1 MMYQKTYTPFSLFM
15 AVLFSLFSW
24 GVHAQTSIPFIIENN
39 SPYPDNELFVA
50 IVGEDLTP
58 QANHIWVDAANG
70 NILPMSPSYNT
81 VQGPVIDGN
90 TGPGQNGLYADCFTR
105 LSDIPNNTITLPP
118 IQGCRVFIAY
128 GEQLYFYFFGASG
141 APSGYTSPSYTN
153 PTDPNNGILYEIIE
167 LTNDEY
173 GFFGNTTRVDS
184 YQYSLGMELFG
195 NDGYYKKVGEIAT
208 PAEITSAFQAS
219 VPVEF
224 QGCYDPATGEI
235 TAPAKTEPFADG
247 SVGTMPNPGPYRDY
261 MKPYVDAVW
270 SKYANEDLIFDA
282 GDAGIWSGRVQGE
295 QLVMTSISPAFE
307 GRQAIIVRR
316 PTTQEVFEGKGVL
329 DNVVQDQTTDL
340 LVQAQI
346 CAALNRHVI
355 DVTTPNV
362 GLQDW
367 SNSEE
372 YYQQSPCNHYAKF
385 WHQQGI
391 SVDQLAYG
399 FAYDDVFD
407 YSSSVHT
414 PNPNRVVVSF
424 GPYADDDGGNNSEDI
439 TGMGGNLSAQY
450 TNSPAGEGFMNLIDN
465 NSGTKYLVLNNAGWV
480 QFQSNNAYSINSYSI
495 TSANDAPERDPL
507 NWNLQGSNDGTNWT
521 SLDVR
526 SGIDFP
532 RRFQKQT
539 FTVAAN
545 STFTYFRFNLSN
557 NSGGLLQLAEIELFG
572 EQATSG
578 FSQTIQAENY
588 NSMSGVQLEN
598 GAGAEAGQNVGYIDT
613 NDWMAYNSI
622 TIPSSGNYTV
632 SYRVASEGSGGEL
645 SLDINGGANILG
657 YLPVSGTGGWY
668 NWTTISHTVYI
679 EAGTYNFG
687 IFAQTGGWNLDSWTI
702 SSASGATAQSAATA
716 FSTEE
721 ANADS
726 NNVSLYPNP
735 ARSLL
740 NVQFNAEKAN
750 LTLLNAHGG
759 LMETNTNVPA
769 GTTLNLS
776 HLKKGLYFLQVE
788 IDGEV
793 TRKRFI
799 KE

>member
-1 MMYQKTYTPFSLFM
+1 MYLKTYVKYFMVVSLSFI
-15 AVLFSLFSW
+15 SLGLS
-24 GVHAQTSIPFIIENN
+24 AQTSIPFIIENN
-39 SPYPDNELFVA
+39 SPYPDSELFVA

-81 VQGPVIDGN
+81 VQGPVIGGN

-105 LSDIPNNTITLPP
+105 LSDIPNNTFTLPP
-118 IQGCRVFIAY
+118 IQGCRVFISY
-128 GEQLYFYFFGASG
+128 GEQLYFYFFGSSG
-141 APSGYTSPSYTN
+141 AQKGYTSPSYTN

-167 LTNDEY
+167 LTNDEI

-184 YQYSLGMELFG
+184 YQYSIGMELFG

-219 VPVEF
+219 VPLEF

-235 TAPAKTEPFADG
+235 TAPAKTEAFADG
-247 SVGTMPNPGPYRDY
+247 SIGTMPNPGPYVNY

-270 SKYANEDLIFDA
+270 NKYANEDLVFDA
-282 GDAGIWSGRVQGE
+282 GDAGIWRGRVQGE
-295 QLVMTSISPAFE
+295 QLVMTSTSTAFE

-329 DNVVQDQTTDL
+329 DNIVQDKTTDL

-367 SNSEE
+367 SNSAE

-399 FAYDDVFD
+399 FAYDDVFE

-424 GPYADDDGGNNSEDI
+424 GPYTDGGGNDNDEDI
-439 TGMGGNLSAQY
+439 TGMGGNLSVQF
-450 TNSPAGEGFMNLIDN
+450 TDSPAGEGFANLIDN
-465 NSGTKYLVLNNAGWV
+465 DAATKYLTFNSSAWV
-480 QFQSNNAYSINSYSI
+480 QFQANNDYSLSSYSI
-495 TSANDAPERDPL
+495 TSANDAPQRDPL
-507 NWNLQGSNDGTNWT
+507 NWNLQGSNDGVNWT
-521 SLDVR
+521 ALDVR
-526 SGIDFP
+526 SGVDFP
-532 RRFQKQT
+532 SRQQKQT
-539 FTVAAN
+539 FQVAAN
-545 STFTYFRFNLSN
+545 SAFTYFRFNLTN
-557 NSGGLLQLAEIELFG
+557 NSGSILQLAEIELFG
-572 EQATSG
+572 EGSSSG

-588 NSMSGVQLEN
+588 SSMSGVQLEN

-613 NDWMAYNSI
+613 NDWMAFNSI
-622 TIPSSGNYTV
+622 NIPNSGNYTV

-645 SLDINGGANILG
+645 SLDVNGGANVLG
-657 YLPVSGTGGWY
+657 YRTVPGTGGWY
-668 NWTTISHTVYI
+668 NWTTVSHTVYI

-702 SSASGATAQSAATA
+702 SSASGASAQSAATA
-716 FSTEE
+716 FNSENSMLEITEIGL
-721 ANADS
+721 S
-726 NNVSLYPNP
+726 PNP
-735 ARSLL
+735 AKSQL
-740 NVQFNAEKAN
+740 QIDFTAEHAN
-750 LTLLNAHGG
+750 LTLLNAHGR
-759 LMETNTNVPA
+759 LMESTSNVSS
-769 GTTLNLS
+769 GSLLSIS

-788 IDGEV
+788 IDGKV
-793 TRKRFI
+793 TVKRFI